1 LCPISWNHDTGDN
14 AESPEIHMNAADGSG
29 PADTL
34 PTVAMP
40 VNSHPPDGKTPPLVM
55 KLVWSRGSTITR

>member
-1 LCPISWNHDTGDN
+1 
-14 AESPEIHMNAADGSG
+14 MNAADGSG